1 MRKLFFYLLVL
12 LTFSAISAF
21 AGAGHDHGPASQHDQ
36 GPASPISETQ
46 ALERANVVVDKLVE
60 KEKLE
65 SSWSEA
71 KCVGAEK
78 KEGKTGPEWVVTFN
92 NANVKDAEKQNL
104 YVFFSETGK
113 YLAANFVGLE

>member
-1 MRKLFFYLLVL
+1 MQKLFFYLLVL
-12 LTFSAISAF
+12 LTFSATSAF
-21 AGAGHDHGPASQHDQ
+21 AGSGHDHGPAS
-36 GPASPISETQ
+36 PISEAQ
-46 ALERANVVVDKLVE
+46 ALERAKQVVDNLVE
-60 KEKLE
+60 TEKLE

-71 KCVGAEK
+71 KCMGAEK
-78 KEGKTGPEWVVTFN
+78 KDGKTGPEWIVTFN